1 MLKHALIFL
10 KSNDLCD
17 LVFSFKTRDMGK
29 IRRVRQKLH
38 QSSVKSIDNNLQ
50 RDEAVEVTAR
60 EEELIGKSPMFKS
73 PEEFAAIPDNVFAG
87 IDINF
92 DSLRKKL
99 TEDDRVSVKS
109 IAKSCKYDSK
119 GKLLTKKEK
128 QKIKHDL
135 WMRSR
140 YLVDTSWVSVRRY
153 GQQ

>member
-1 MLKHALIFL
+1 M
-10 KSNDLCD
+10 KSNDPCD
-17 LVFSFKTRDMGK
+17 LGFSFKTRNMGK
-29 IRRVRQKLH
+29 IRRARQKLH
-38 QSSVKSIDNNLQ
+38 QSSVKSKDNNVQ
-50 RDEAVEVTAR
+50 RDKAVEVTAG
-60 EEELIGKSPMFKS
+60 EEELIGKSPMLKS
-73 PEEFAAIPDNVFAG
+73 PEEFAAIPDNLFAG

-92 DSLRKKL
+92 DSLKKQL

-140 YLVDTSWVSVRRY
+140 F
-153 GQQ
+153 

>member
-1 MLKHALIFL
+1 MIRVIWFSALKQET
-10 KSNDLCD
+10 N
-17 LVFSFKTRDMGK
+17 MGK
-29 IRRVRQKLH
+29 IRRARQKLH
-38 QSSVKSIDNNLQ
+38 QSSVKSTIDNNVQ
-50 RDEAVEVTAR
+50 RDEAVLAK
-60 EEELIGKSPMFKS
+60 EEESIGKSPMLKS
-73 PEEFAAIPDNVFAG
+73 PEEFAAIPDNLFAG

-92 DSLRKKL
+92 DSLKKKL

-140 YLVDTSWVSVRRY
+140 Y
-153 GQQ
+153 